1 MKNIIVYGSRFGQFY
16 LEALKRMKGIKIV
29 GLLAKGSDRSY
40 ECARYYNIPL
50 YTSLDEVEERV
61 DVACVAVKTGALG
74 GEGAN
79 IAKQLLRK
87 GINVLL
93 EQPVHYK
100 ELGECYKIAQN
111 QKVYF
116 GVGNLYLNLPAV
128 QNFIRNVHIVSK
140 TEKIA
145 YINVDL
151 ATQVSYPV
159 ISILGEVLQTLRPWE
174 NVGSICGHVPFQ
186 TETVKIG
193 DIPISFRAHNEIE
206 KENIDG
212 FLHMLFRISVGF
224 AGGQLT
230 LFDPDGPVIWNPRI
244 HFPDENIIPGRLEFH
259 SPLNMDEQNSFILY
273 SSEKKQK
280 MIFKDEWPCAIA
292 KDIEKTVVEPTEPT
306 IQYIQR
312 ILNNSHAWQ
321 LLMKGLGYPEIVSG
335 SFYSYY
341 PSEKLLREST
351 SLFEKSSALLGGMA
365 VFNNMCLKTMYYYLQ
380 QNIKEVNKGY
390 TSDELIERIGVKA
403 DFVPIIHRWLHVLNS
418 NSYIRNE
425 EKEYYFEKKMHY
437 SELEKIWVDGKNVWE
452 NANLGTISTYEYF
465 KNNALKLNYIMKGE
479 LNPTLLLFPEGQMY
493 VADDL
498 YSKTPISSYYNQMIS
513 DYVKSEC
520 ELREGCRLLELGG
533 GTASTAKPIIEKIK
547 FLSVE
552 EYFFSDISDFF
563 VNRAKEL
570 FSGIRFIEYL
580 KIDINNDFVSDKIK
594 EDSVDIVIAVSIVG
608 TRIVR
613 ECIKQGNDYIDP
625 FGEGDVEKYIVD
637 NKSMIGDK
645 KTRIILSSGTYP
657 GLSEALFKY
666 VAEIH
671 KGAEVSIKEYFYG
684 NSYFSHGATQ
694 DVISSMI
701 NNKSKSMSFF
711 YKDEIIPCK
720 MRIGESICIDEK
732 VGTMYLYPIISK
744 DFRRVCKETGVKEG
758 CFFNTFSDLSSMA
771 SFFEIG
777 SKIYHSN
784 SMDTFGYTEQLEK
797 MYRNKSTENEKTIF
811 WFGIELVNGND
822 VEKKLMSFEYA
833 CNWNSLSG
841 YVCALVAEWCL
852 NDEISKGKAYNLD
865 EIEGIQKFIESLPG
879 EIKQNIV
886 KL

>member
-306 IQYIQR
+306 LQYIQR

-351 SLFEKSSALLGGMA
+351 SLFEKSSALL
-365 VFNNMCLKTMYYYLQ
+365 
-380 QNIKEVNKGY
+380 
-390 TSDELIERIGVKA
+390 
-403 DFVPIIHRWLHVLNS
+403 
-418 NSYIRNE
+418 
-425 EKEYYFEKKMHY
+425 
-437 SELEKIWVDGKNVWE
+437 
-452 NANLGTISTYEYF
+452 
-465 KNNALKLNYIMKGE
+465 
-479 LNPTLLLFPEGQMY
+479 
-493 VADDL
+493 
-498 YSKTPISSYYNQMIS
+498 
-513 DYVKSEC
+513 
-520 ELREGCRLLELGG
+520 
-533 GTASTAKPIIEKIK
+533 
-547 FLSVE
+547 
-552 EYFFSDISDFF
+552 
-563 VNRAKEL
+563 
-570 FSGIRFIEYL
+570 IEYL

-594 EDSVDIVIAVSIVG
+594 EDSVDIVIAVGVLNNAKNIEVTLKNIKKVLKKDGKVIIV
-608 TRIVR
+608 
-613 ECIKQGNDYIDP
+613 
-625 FGEGDVEKYIVD
+625 
-637 NKSMIGDK
+637 
-645 KTRIILSSGTYP
+645 
-657 GLSEALFKY
+657 EA
-666 VAEIH
+666 
-671 KGAEVSIKEYFYG
+671 
-684 NSYFSHGATQ
+684 
-694 DVISSMI
+694 
-701 NNKSKSMSFF
+701 
-711 YKDEIIPCK
+711 
-720 MRIGESICIDEK
+720 IGESVQMLISQAFMMQEPDDARAEKNETFLKLYQWHELFQK
-732 VGTMYLYPIISK
+732 VGFAVEKSLPTIDSELCVYNQK
-744 DFRRVCKETGVKEG
+744 VFV
-758 CFFNTFSDLSSMA
+758 LSCQLEDKYS
-771 SFFEIG
+771 G
-777 SKIYHSN
+777 SK
-784 SMDTFGYTEQLEK
+784 
-797 MYRNKSTENEKTIF
+797 
-811 WFGIELVNGND
+811 
-822 VEKKLMSFEYA
+822 
-833 CNWNSLSG
+833 
-841 YVCALVAEWCL
+841 
-852 NDEISKGKAYNLD
+852 
-865 EIEGIQKFIESLPG
+865 
-879 EIKQNIV
+879 
-886 KL
+886 

>member
-365 VFNNMCLKTMYYYLQ
+365 VFNNICA
-380 QNIKEVNKGY
+380 N
-390 TSDELIERIGVKA
+390 A
-403 DFVPIIHRWLHVLNS
+403 D
-418 NSYIRNE
+418 
-425 EKEYYFEKKMHY
+425 
-437 SELEKIWVDGKNVWE
+437 
-452 NANLGTISTYEYF
+452 A
-465 KNNALKLNYIMKGE
+465 
-479 LNPTLLLFPEGQMY
+479 
-493 VADDL
+493 
-498 YSKTPISSYYNQMIS
+498 
-513 DYVKSEC
+513 
-520 ELREGCRLLELGG
+520 
-533 GTASTAKPIIEKIK
+533 
-547 FLSVE
+547 
-552 EYFFSDISDFF
+552 
-563 VNRAKEL
+563 
-570 FSGIRFIEYL
+570 YL
-580 KIDINNDFVSDKIK
+580 KK
-594 EDSVDIVIAVSIVG
+594 
-608 TRIVR
+608 
-613 ECIKQGNDYIDP
+613 
-625 FGEGDVEKYIVD
+625 
-637 NKSMIGDK
+637 
-645 KTRIILSSGTYP
+645 
-657 GLSEALFKY
+657 
-666 VAEIH
+666 
-671 KGAEVSIKEYFYG
+671 
-684 NSYFSHGATQ
+684 
-694 DVISSMI
+694 
-701 NNKSKSMSFF
+701 
-711 YKDEIIPCK
+711 
-720 MRIGESICIDEK
+720 
-732 VGTMYLYPIISK
+732 
-744 DFRRVCKETGVKEG
+744 
-758 CFFNTFSDLSSMA
+758 
-771 SFFEIG
+771 
-777 SKIYHSN
+777 
-784 SMDTFGYTEQLEK
+784 
-797 MYRNKSTENEKTIF
+797 
-811 WFGIELVNGND
+811 
-822 VEKKLMSFEYA
+822 
-833 CNWNSLSG
+833 
-841 YVCALVAEWCL
+841 
-852 NDEISKGKAYNLD
+852 
-865 EIEGIQKFIESLPG
+865 
-879 EIKQNIV
+879 
-886 KL
+886 

>member
-306 IQYIQR
+306 LQYIQR

-465 KNNALKLNYIMKGE
+465 KNNALKLNY
-479 LNPTLLLFPEGQMY
+479 L
-493 VADDL
+493 
-498 YSKTPISSYYNQMIS
+498 
-513 DYVKSEC
+513 
-520 ELREGCRLLELGG
+520 
-533 GTASTAKPIIEKIK
+533 
-547 FLSVE
+547 
-552 EYFFSDISDFF
+552 
-563 VNRAKEL
+563 
-570 FSGIRFIEYL
+570 
-580 KIDINNDFVSDKIK
+580 
-594 EDSVDIVIAVSIVG
+594 
-608 TRIVR
+608 
-613 ECIKQGNDYIDP
+613 
-625 FGEGDVEKYIVD
+625 
-637 NKSMIGDK
+637 
-645 KTRIILSSGTYP
+645 
-657 GLSEALFKY
+657 
-666 VAEIH
+666 
-671 KGAEVSIKEYFYG
+671 
-684 NSYFSHGATQ
+684 
-694 DVISSMI
+694 
-701 NNKSKSMSFF
+701 
-711 YKDEIIPCK
+711 
-720 MRIGESICIDEK
+720 
-732 VGTMYLYPIISK
+732 
-744 DFRRVCKETGVKEG
+744 
-758 CFFNTFSDLSSMA
+758 
-771 SFFEIG
+771 
-777 SKIYHSN
+777 
-784 SMDTFGYTEQLEK
+784 
-797 MYRNKSTENEKTIF
+797 
-811 WFGIELVNGND
+811 
-822 VEKKLMSFEYA
+822 
-833 CNWNSLSG
+833 
-841 YVCALVAEWCL
+841 
-852 NDEISKGKAYNLD
+852 
-865 EIEGIQKFIESLPG
+865 
-879 EIKQNIV
+879 
-886 KL
+886 

>member
-306 IQYIQR
+306 LQYIQR

-335 SFYSYY
+335 SFIV
-341 PSEKLLREST
+341 T
-351 SLFEKSSALLGGMA
+351 
-365 VFNNMCLKTMYYYLQ
+365 
-380 QNIKEVNKGY
+380 
-390 TSDELIERIGVKA
+390 
-403 DFVPIIHRWLHVLNS
+403 
-418 NSYIRNE
+418 IRQ
-425 EKEYYFEKKMHY
+425 
-437 SELEKIWVDGKNVWE
+437 KN
-452 NANLGTISTYEYF
+452 F
-465 KNNALKLNYIMKGE
+465 
-479 LNPTLLLFPEGQMY
+479 
-493 VADDL
+493 
-498 YSKTPISSYYNQMIS
+498 
-513 DYVKSEC
+513 
-520 ELREGCRLLELGG
+520 
-533 GTASTAKPIIEKIK
+533 
-547 FLSVE
+547 
-552 EYFFSDISDFF
+552 
-563 VNRAKEL
+563 
-570 FSGIRFIEYL
+570 
-580 KIDINNDFVSDKIK
+580 
-594 EDSVDIVIAVSIVG
+594 
-608 TRIVR
+608 
-613 ECIKQGNDYIDP
+613 
-625 FGEGDVEKYIVD
+625 
-637 NKSMIGDK
+637 
-645 KTRIILSSGTYP
+645 
-657 GLSEALFKY
+657 
-666 VAEIH
+666 
-671 KGAEVSIKEYFYG
+671 
-684 NSYFSHGATQ
+684 
-694 DVISSMI
+694 
-701 NNKSKSMSFF
+701 
-711 YKDEIIPCK
+711 
-720 MRIGESICIDEK
+720 
-732 VGTMYLYPIISK
+732 
-744 DFRRVCKETGVKEG
+744 
-758 CFFNTFSDLSSMA
+758 
-771 SFFEIG
+771 
-777 SKIYHSN
+777 
-784 SMDTFGYTEQLEK
+784 
-797 MYRNKSTENEKTIF
+797 
-811 WFGIELVNGND
+811 
-822 VEKKLMSFEYA
+822 
-833 CNWNSLSG
+833 
-841 YVCALVAEWCL
+841 
-852 NDEISKGKAYNLD
+852 
-865 EIEGIQKFIESLPG
+865 
-879 EIKQNIV
+879 
-886 KL
+886 